1 MSRALGWHRKF
12 SRNADASTLWG
23 PYVMLVFGVGG
34 PVAQGLGH
42 ATVHYKSRQLKK
54 PKFMP
59 RPIGTNNKQSMCNIP
74 CHHMKS
80 SREAAS
86 RWATRGTTKLF
97 NGRAYGELGRR
108 ELARGFDAPY
118 A

>member
-1 MSRALGWHRKF
+1 
-12 SRNADASTLWG
+12 
-23 PYVMLVFGVGG
+23 MLVFGVGG
-34 PVAQGLGH
+34 PVAQGLGQ

-59 RPIGTNNKQSMCNIP
+59 RPIGTNNKQSNCIIP
-74 CHHMKS
+74 CHHIKS

-118 A
+118 AQTAFGLARLCVSGSATQSITCCMI